1 MDREQKLQKRLEEN
15 LKVLEGELGVGV
27 SFDMLARHLRIA
39 GRDAALLGVDG
50 LINDAVL
57 TNVLRTMV
65 RLKREDLTPDAV
77 QALFQEGI
85 PHVEVNA
92 VTTYG
97 GVVDQV
103 LSGPAVLLV
112 DGMDTAFAIDVRT
125 YPARTPQEPQL
136 ERVLR
141 GSRDGFVE
149 TLVFNTAL
157 IRRRIRDPRLRVER
171 FQVGRRSKTDVAL
184 VYLQDVANP
193 KLVAQVR
200 DQLKEI
206 QVDAI
211 PMAEKSIE
219 EYLQSGPAQ
228 WWNPFPLVRYTER
241 PDVAAVHLFEG
252 HLVILADTSPAAI
265 ILPVTFFHHIQHA
278 EEYRED
284 VSVGTY
290 LRLVRFLGIMLAWVG
305 PPLWVALVLSKEIL
319 PPGLQLLG
327 PKKPGSVP
335 LPLQFLIGE
344 IVLDLVRLALIHT
357 PEPVS
362 TALGFIGTVLLG
374 EIASQVGL
382 LASETVLYVA
392 LAALGGFAT
401 PSMEFAM
408 AVRLMRLLLLGAASV
423 FRLWGVAVI
432 FFLQLLLLGFTR
444 SFGVPYL
451 WPLIPPDWGALKA
464 VTLRLPLPAR
474 HVRPSILKP
483 KEQKTARRIR

>member
-1 MDREQKLQKRLEEN
+1 MDREQRLARKLEDN

-27 SFDMLARHLRIA
+27 SFDILARRLNIA

-50 LINDAVL
+50 LVNDAVL
-57 TNVLRTMV
+57 TNILRTML
-65 RLKREDLTPDAV
+65 RLKREDLTPDAMRS
-77 QALFQEGI
+77 LFQEGI
-85 PHVEVNA
+85 PHIEVNA
-92 VTTYG
+92 VTTHG
-97 GVVDQV
+97 AVIDQV
-103 LSGPAVLLV
+103 LSGPVVLLV
-112 DGMDTAFAIDVRT
+112 DGLDTAFAIDVRT
-125 YPARTPQEPQL
+125 YPARSPQEPQL

-171 FQVGRRSKTDVAL
+171 FQVGRRSKTDVVL

-211 PMAEKSIE
+211 PMAEKSVE
-219 EYLQSGPAQ
+219 EYLQSRPAQ

-252 HLVILADTSPAAI
+252 HLVILVDTSPSAM

-290 LRLVRFLGIMLAWVG
+290 LRLIRFLGIMLAWVG
-305 PPLWVALVLSKEIL
+305 PPLWVALVLSKDLL
-319 PPGLQLLG
+319 PPAWQFLG
-327 PKKPGSVP
+327 PKKPGTVP
-335 LPLQFLIGE
+335 LPLQFFIGE
-344 IVLDLVRLALIHT
+344 MVLDLVRLALIHT

-374 EIASQVGL
+374 QIAAEVGL

-408 AVRLMRLLLLGAASV
+408 AVRLMRLLLLAATAF
-423 FRLWGVAVI
+423 FRIWGVAVL
-432 FFLQLLLLGFTR
+432 FFLQFVFLGFTR

-451 WPLIPPDWGALKA
+451 WPLIPPDWGAFKA
-464 VTLRLPLPAR
+464 VTLRLPTPAR

-483 KEQKTARRIR
+483 KEKKTSRRRG

>member
-1 MDREQKLQKRLEEN
+1 MREQKLARKLDDN

-27 SFDMLARHLRIA
+27 SFDILARRLKIA
-39 GRDAALLGVDG
+39 GRDAALLAVDG

-57 TNVLRTMV
+57 TNMLRTML
-65 RLKREDLTPDAV
+65 RLGREDITPQAM
-77 QALFQEGI
+77 QALFQQGI
-85 PHVEVNA
+85 PHIEVNA

-97 GVVDQV
+97 DVIDQV

-125 YPARTPQEPQL
+125 YPARSPQEPQL

-171 FQVGRRSKTDVAL
+171 YQVGRRSKTDVAL
-184 VYLQDVANP
+184 LYLQDVANP

-211 PMAEKSIE
+211 PMAEKSVE
-219 EYLQSGPAQ
+219 EYLQSGLAH

-252 HLVILADTSPAAI
+252 HLVILVDTSPSAI

-284 VSVGTY
+284 VAVGTY

-305 PPLWVALVLSKEIL
+305 PPLWVALVLSKDLL
-319 PPGLQLLG
+319 PPDWQFLG
-327 PKKPGSVP
+327 PKKPGAVP
-335 LPLQFLIGE
+335 LPLQFLLGE
-344 IVLDLVRLALIHT
+344 VVLDLVRLALIHT

-408 AVRLMRLLLLGAASV
+408 AVRLMRLLLLGAAAL
-423 FRLWGVAVI
+423 FRLWGVGVV
-432 FFLQLLLLGFTR
+432 FFLQFVLLGFTR

-451 WPLIPPDWGALKA
+451 WPLIPPDWGALKS
-464 VTLRLPLPAR
+464 VTLRLPTPAR

-483 KEQKTARRIR
+483 KEQKTAGRGGG

>member
-1 MDREQKLQKRLEEN
+1 MDRDQRLARKLEGN
-15 LKVLEGELGVGV
+15 LAALEGELGVGV
-27 SFDMLARHLRIA
+27 SFDILARRLSIA

-50 LINDAVL
+50 LVNDAVL
-57 TNVLRTMV
+57 TNILRTML
-65 RLKREDLTPDAV
+65 RLKREDLTPDAMR
-77 QALFQEGI
+77 ALFQEGI
-85 PHVEVNA
+85 PHIEVNA

-97 GVVDQV
+97 AVIDQV
-103 LSGPAVLLV
+103 LSGPVVLLV

-125 YPARTPQEPQL
+125 YPSRSPQEPQL

-141 GSRDGFVE
+141 VSRDGFVE

-171 FQVGRRSKTDVAL
+171 FQIGRRSKTDVVML
-184 VYLQDVANP
+184 YLQDVANP

-211 PMAEKSIE
+211 PMAEKSVE
-219 EYLQSGPAQ
+219 EYLQSRPSQ

-252 HLVILADTSPAAI
+252 HLVILVDTSPSAI

-290 LRLVRFLGIMLAWVG
+290 LRLIRMLGIFLAWVG
-305 PPLWVALVLSKEIL
+305 PPLWVALALSKELL
-319 PPGLQLLG
+319 PPSWQFLG
-327 PKKPGSVP
+327 PRKPGTVP
-335 LPLQFLIGE
+335 LPLQFFIGE

-374 EIASQVGL
+374 QIAAEVGL

-408 AVRLMRLLLLGAASV
+408 AIRLMRLLLLAAAAF
-423 FRLWGVAVI
+423 FRFWGVVVL
-432 FFLQLLLLGFTR
+432 FFLQVLFLGFTR

-464 VTLRLPLPAR
+464 VTFRLPTPAR

-483 KEQKTARRIR
+483 REQKTSRRR